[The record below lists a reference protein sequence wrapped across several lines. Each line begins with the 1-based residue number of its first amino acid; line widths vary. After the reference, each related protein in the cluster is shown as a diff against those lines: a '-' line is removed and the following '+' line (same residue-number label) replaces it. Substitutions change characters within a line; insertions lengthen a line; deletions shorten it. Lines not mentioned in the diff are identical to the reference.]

1 MINQI
6 SNWAGNI
13 VVAVIIS
20 TIIEMIIPEGNN
32 KKYIK
37 IVIGVFILF
46 TIISPIINYLSDENF
61 LQDTVM
67 ASTNIDKYK
76 LNNTNGINTNNDIER
91 VYVESLKQDII
102 NRISEEGFEAK
113 DVLVFVNMNDGN
125 EFGKIQKIELKL
137 LDKSNKV
144 NDIEI
149 VNINLDD
156 DENITNTGNTITTK
170 IQNKIKKLLAQTY
183 GLSENQITIN

>member
-1 MINQI
+1 MVNQI

-61 LQDTVM
+61 LEDTVM

-91 VYVESLKQDII
+91 VYVENLKQDII

>member
-6 SNWAGNI
+6 SNWTGNI

-91 VYVESLKQDII
+91 VYVENLKQDII

>member
-61 LQDTVM
+61 LEDTVM

-91 VYVESLKQDII
+91 VYVENLKQDII
-102 NRISEEGFEAK
+102 NRINEEGFDVK
-113 DVLVFVNMNDGN
+113 DLLVFVNMNDGN
-125 EFGKIQKIELKL
+125 EFGKIQKIEFKL